1 MRFGSLK
8 AGCAALGLTT
18 LTLVGSPAAQAD
30 DASFVR
36 DAKALGFVH
45 ASPSLISTAESACYF
60 LGRNRA
66 PAEVEERIVRYTRIS
81 PPNLAHDFLVLATN
95 EYCPQ
100 YAAQIG

>member
-45 ASPSLISTAESACYF
+45 A
-60 LGRNRA
+60 
-66 PAEVEERIVRYTRIS
+66 
-81 PPNLAHDFLVLATN
+81 PPV
-95 EYCPQ
+95 
-100 YAAQIG
+100 